1 MHPELF
7 RIGLFTIHTYGVL
20 IALGLFVSTWGMQAL
35 AKKTGFP
42 APDKVFD
49 LLFVVVVSGFI
60 GARIFYV
67 FGQWGYYGVHPWEI
81 FALWEGGLV
90 YYGGVAGSV
99 LGHFL
104 YVRSAGLPYPAA
116 ADFVIPFIALTHAF
130 GMVGCFFAGCCYGKS
145 GIPVQ
150 LYEALF
156 NFVLFGLLLWRYP
169 HRRFPGEIFSLYLLF
184 YPAGRFFFEFLRGDQ
199 IAWIF
204 SLTLQQVL
212 SFCFLLSGI
221 AVYGICRHRT

>member
-1 MHPELF
+1 MHPELV
-7 RIGLFTIHTYGVL
+7 RIGPFILHTYGVL
-20 IALGLFVSTWGMQAL
+20 IALGLFISARGMQAL
-35 AKKTGFP
+35 SQRTGFP
-42 APDKVFD
+42 DPDQIFD
-49 LLFVVVVSGFI
+49 LLFVVVVAGFV

-67 FGQWGYYGVHPWEI
+67 LQEWDYYREHLLEI
-81 FALWEGGLV
+81 FAIWEGGLV
-90 YYGGVAGSV
+90 YYGGVAGAV
-99 LGHFL
+99 AGHFL
-104 YVRSAGLPYPAA
+104 YARSVGLPYPAA
-116 ADFVIPFIALTHAF
+116 ADFVVPFIALTHAF
-130 GMVGCFFAGCCYGKS
+130 GRVGCFFAGCCYGKS

-221 AVYGICRHRT
+221 ALYGICRKRA